1 MGQAMNEH
9 VAVFRNEDGMNK
21 AIEIIADLRERYNS
35 VPVLSKGKVFNTG
48 LIFAIELGY
57 MLDVAQA
64 IAVSAVSRKESRGAH
79 NRTDMPSR
87 DDENFLK
94 HTMANRS
101 GKDIKIEHLPVVITQ
116 WEPQER
122 VY

>member
-1 MGQAMNEH
+1 
-9 VAVFRNEDGMNK
+9 
-21 AIEIIADLRERYNS
+21 
-35 VPVLSKGKVFNTG
+35 
-48 LIFAIELGY
+48 
-57 MLDVAQA
+57 MLDVAQT
-64 IAVSAVSRKESRGAH
+64 IAVSAISRKESRGAH
-79 NRTDMPSR
+79 NSTDMPSR

-101 GKDIKIEHLPVVITQ
+101 GQDIKIEHLPVVITQ